1 MILDIQEVD
10 MYTLKPIVKNIVI
23 EQLVYAFDTVRPPH
37 FYFSGEAHDF
47 WEILFIDYGEITA
60 TADERIYRLDGGKLL
75 FHKPMEFHRVW
86 TDDKPARIL
95 TVSFTASGPLMEY
108 FKNSCFDLTPTEC
121 EKFSRVSKIFIKA
134 RRLYKKGEMEE
145 YSFASNMAAVLLEE
159 FLLSLINKPIYSQKH
174 YSQSERQYHHIVNIM
189 KENCESSLSVDD
201 IAVLSNMSTSN
212 MKRVFSLYSDIG
224 IAKFFL
230 NLKMNRA
237 RELLNNGIS
246 PTQISTQLGFNEV
259 SYFYTVFKRETGMTP
274 AEFCRTKI

>member
-1 MILDIQEVD
+1 
-10 MYTLKPIVKNIVI
+10 MYTLKPINKYIVI
-23 EQLVYAFDTVRPPH
+23 ENLVYGIDTVRPPH

-47 WEILFIDYGEITA
+47 WEILYVDYGEITA

-86 TDDKPARIL
+86 TDDKPARIQ
-95 TVSFTASGPLMEY
+95 TVSFTASGPLLDS

-121 EKFSRVSKIFIKA
+121 EKFSKISKFFVKA
-134 RRLYKKGEMEE
+134 RRLYKKEEMEE
-145 YSFASNMAAVLLEE
+145 YPFVSNMAAVLLEE

-174 YSQSERQYHHIVNIM
+174 YSQSERQYHQIVNIM
-189 KENCESSLSVDD
+189 KEHCESSLAVDD
-201 IAVLSNMSTSN
+201 IAALANMSTSN

-230 NLKMNRA
+230 NLKINRA
-237 RELLNNGIS
+237 RELLNDGLP
-246 PTQISTQLGFNEV
+246 PTQISAKLGFNEV

-274 AEFCRTKI
+274 AEFCKTKA